1 MSYSYEQQKKKGSKK
16 TSAETFVSGENESC
30 LPNSAM
36 VENLGHQVDMP
47 VVMREK
53 MEDSFGMDISAASA
67 AGPMQAKSGKKKKE
81 SNGSG
86 GNWFSRLFGGL
97 FNKKQKG
104 MNVVTDSDEDE
115 KSYFDDI
122 YVTDNPKYED
132 EEDML

>member
-1 MSYSYEQQKKKGSKK
+1 MMAAGGMSISEGYGGAAAALSN
-16 TSAETFVSGENESC
+16 A
-30 LPNSAM
+30 
-36 VENLGHQVDMP
+36 
-47 VVMREK
+47 
-53 MEDSFGMDISAASA
+53 SAASA

-86 GNWFSRLFGGL
+86 GNWFSRLFDGL
-97 FNKKQKG
+97 FNKKQEG